1 MPSRPH
7 LRSSSASPKPTARV
21 PVPASRAVVDCAV
34 YVEGRRLP
42 GLRTFS
48 HALSEVRS
56 SGTGYVWVGLLSPD
70 NRQMEGVAEAF
81 GLHEL
86 VVEDAVQAHQ
96 RPKLEQY
103 DDILFL
109 VLKTVKYLEHETL
122 QVANEVVETGEIM
135 VMCGPD
141 FVITVRH
148 GDHTGLA
155 GVRKHLEARPEQL
168 ALGPSSVMHAV
179 ADHVVDT
186 YVEVTSSIEHD
197 VDAVEENI
205 FSPGRRIEIEP
216 VYLLK
221 REVMEL
227 RRAVDPLDLALRR
240 MTSSDNKLVP
250 KEVRRY
256 FRDVQDH
263 HSSVNERIATYDEV
277 LTSLIDAAL
286 AKVGIQQNTDMR
298 KISAWVAIASVPTM
312 VAGIYGMNFENIPEL
327 QWKYGYYAVLLI
339 LVTVCVLLWRTFRKN
354 HWL

>member
-1 MPSRPH
+1 
-7 LRSSSASPKPTARV
+7 
-21 PVPASRAVVDCAV
+21 VDCAV
-34 YVEGRRLP
+34 YVDGKRLP

-48 HALSEVRS
+48 HALDEVRS
-56 SGTGYVWVGLLSPD
+56 TGRGYVWVGLHSPD
-70 NRQMEGVAEAF
+70 SGQMEGVAQTF

-86 VVEDAVQAHQ
+86 ITEDAVQAHQ

-103 DDILFL
+103 DNTLFL
-109 VLKTVKYLEHETL
+109 VLKTVKYVAHETL
-122 QVANEVVETGEIM
+122 QMANEVVETGEIM
-135 VMCGPD
+135 VMAGNE

-148 GDHTGLA
+148 GDHTGLS
-155 GVRKHLEARPEQL
+155 GVRKQLEELPERL
-168 ALGPSSVMHAV
+168 ALGPSAVMHAV

-186 YVEVTSSIEHD
+186 YIDVTAAVEHD
-197 VDAVEENI
+197 VDALEENV

-227 RRAVDPLDLALRR
+227 RRAVDPLDAALRR
-240 MTSSDNKLVP
+240 LTSSDDKLIP

-263 HSSVNERIATYDEV
+263 HTSVNERIASYDEV

-312 VAGIYGMNFENIPEL
+312 IAGIYGMNFDNIPEL
-327 QWKYGYYAVLLI
+327 HWKYGYFGVLLV
-339 LVTVCVLLWRTFRKN
+339 LATVSVGLWRTFRRN